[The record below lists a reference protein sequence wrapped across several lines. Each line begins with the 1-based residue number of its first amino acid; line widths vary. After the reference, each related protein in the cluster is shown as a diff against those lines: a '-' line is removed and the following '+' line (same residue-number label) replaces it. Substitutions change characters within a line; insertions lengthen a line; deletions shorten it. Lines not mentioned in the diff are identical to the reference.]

1 MGFLGGFVFESEG
14 FVFEF
19 WGLRVVFWPID
30 LVVGMGRGG
39 VEEVDAEEDWI
50 VTGGFEEAEL
60 VWRGEECLGGSTLK
74 SEGGV
79 TVWGIVF
86 SSDLLFE
93 FAESEIVG

>member
-50 VTGGFEEAEL
+50 VTGGFEEAGL

-79 TVWGIVF
+79 TF
-86 SSDLLFE
+86 
-93 FAESEIVG
+93 